1 MSSIRRRSKP
11 SSDAATAAAASAARL
26 PGWRLAAAFVFCV
39 LPWLAAWVGLYRL
52 ESAPL
57 AFLLYH
63 TVCFGGGMLLRSPGL
78 PDPERLYAVRR
89 RHLVLV
95 VLAANALALIFYRL
109 VGAALLD
116 RPHIFSFLSERGLG
130 PSTYGILFPYFAF
143 VNPLAEE
150 FFWRGGIYATFRR
163 FFVSPTLATLLG
175 AVFFGGWH
183 WLVFRLFVPPV
194 LALGA
199 TLLVMLVGVG
209 LTVLYENTRRLSYAV
224 AVHALAGDTPLLLL
238 LLLLGRG

>member
-1 MSSIRRRSKP
+1 MSSIRKRSKP
-11 SSDAATAAAASAARL
+11 SSEAAVKLTVRL
-26 PGWRLAAAFVFCV
+26 PPWRAAGAFVFCV
-39 LPWLAAWVGLYRL
+39 LPWLAAWLGLYRL

-63 TVCFGGGMLLRSPGL
+63 TVCFAGGLLLRSPGL
-78 PDPERLYAVRR
+78 PDPERLYTPRR
-89 RHLVLV
+89 RHLLMVV
-95 VLAANALALIFYRL
+95 IAANVLALLFYHL
-109 VGAALLD
+109 VGVALLD
-116 RPHIFSFLSERGLG
+116 KPHILGFLSERGLT
-130 PSTYGILFPYFAF
+130 PATYVVLFPYFAF

-163 FFVSPTLATLLG
+163 LFASPLLAALLG

-183 WLVFRLFVPPV
+183 WLVFRLFVPSA

-199 TLLVMLVGVG
+199 TLLVIIVG
-209 LTVLYENTRRLSYAV
+209 LILTLLYERTRRLSYAV

-238 LLLLGRG
+238 LLLLGQG